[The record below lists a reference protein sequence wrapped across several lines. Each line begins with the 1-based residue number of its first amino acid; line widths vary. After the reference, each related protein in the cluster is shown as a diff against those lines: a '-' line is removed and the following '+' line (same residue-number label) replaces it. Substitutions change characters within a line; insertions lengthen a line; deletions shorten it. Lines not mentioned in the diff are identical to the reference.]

1 VRPAEIDPLRATLNI
16 VDDDRPGEISLSS
29 NTYSGN
35 EGGSVTVTILRR
47 PVGGAPLGGNV
58 SVSYTVSDGSAT
70 AGLDYTSNA
79 SGIVTFVGAQ
89 TMQTVTI
96 ALRND
101 TLAEGPETFS
111 FTLGSATA
119 GARLGSP
126 STAVVTIN
134 DQDKGGVVTLGKSSY
149 TVGESAGSLS
159 VTLTRSGATASNALE
174 DFVTRLAKP
183 RTAWVMLPAGKIT
196 EATIETLA
204 KLMQTGDVIIDGGN
218 TFWQDDVRR
227 GKALATVVRQTTVTD
242 VSGNSLDVDA
252 LLDAASQQ

>member
-1 VRPAEIDPLRATLNI
+1 M
-16 VDDDRPGEISLSS
+16 
-29 NTYSGN
+29 
-35 EGGSVTVTILRR
+35 
-47 PVGGAPLGGNV
+47 GGAPLGGNV

-79 SGIVTFVGAQ
+79 SGTVTFVGAQ

-134 DQDKGGVVTLGKSSY
+134 DQDKGGVVTLGRSSY

-159 VTLTRSGATASNALE
+159 VTLTRSGATASNASVLFTTVNGSAVNGSAIAGT
-174 DFVTRLAKP
+174 DFVS
-183 RTAWVMLPAGKIT
+183 VS
-196 EATIETLA
+196 
-204 KLMQTGDVIIDGGN
+204 Q
-218 TFWQDDVRR
+218 
-227 GKALATVVRQTTVTD
+227 TVTFAFNETQTIL
-242 VSGNSLDVDA
+242 VNWTFDA
-252 LLDAASQQ
+252 P